1 MPTNSPE
8 MSEPDLIAAKGP
20 APEMVTGDCKMIE
33 GSDARPD
40 QACGSGTG
48 TVPLWKQLYQAAI
61 LEMDT
66 ENIMRR
72 ILDAEQAIV
81 ARALALHRE
90 SSGNHAQE
98 LGALAYSANF
108 LAELRR
114 LENTPIAGPKSLGQ
128 AL

>member
-8 MSEPDLIAAKGP
+8 MSEPDLIATRGR
-20 APEMVTGDCKMIE
+20 APKMVTGDCKMIK
-33 GSDARPD
+33 GSDAPSDR
-40 QACGSGTG
+40 GSGNKTA
-48 TVPLWKQLYQAAI
+48 PLWKQLYQAAI
-61 LEMDT
+61 LEMDR

-81 ARALALHRE
+81 ARALALHSE
-90 SSGNHAQE
+90 SSANHAKE

-114 LENTPIAGPKSLGQ
+114 LENGRMAGPNARGR

>member
-8 MSEPDLIAAKGP
+8 MSEPDLIAANGP

-40 QACGSGTG
+40 QACGTG
-48 TVPLWKQLYQAAI
+48 TAPLWKQLYQAAI
-61 LEMDT
+61 LEMDR
-66 ENIMRR
+66 ENIMQR

-81 ARALALHRE
+81 ARALTLNSE
-90 SSGNHAQE
+90 SSANHAKE

-114 LENTPIAGPKSLGQ
+114 LENARGR

>member
-1 MPTNSPE
+1 MPTNSPD
-8 MSEPDLIAAKGP
+8 MSESDLIATKGP
-20 APEMVTGDCKMIE
+20 ASEMVTGDYKMIE

-40 QACGSGTG
+40 HACGNG

-61 LEMDT
+61 LEMDR

-81 ARALALHRE
+81 ARALTLHSE
-90 SSGNHAQE
+90 SSTNHAKE

-114 LENTPIAGPKSLGQ
+114 LENARIAGPNDRGRSL
-128 AL
+128 